1 MQDVTASSLSDDG
14 VERLINHM
22 RHGIDTCPFPADRC
36 VYCERDTR
44 CILLLQELLSL
55 RQKAAGLPEAA

>member
-22 RHGIDTCPFPADRC
+22 RHGIDTCPFPADQC

-55 RQKAAGLPEAA
+55 RKQATGLPEAA